1 MKTCTSLFASV
12 LATSL
17 FIPTMAFA
25 QNASTNDGTQ
35 AANPNQFKFVRVSP
49 ELKLLNSDPNSDEL
63 LGVNSD
69 AANTAT
75 TAAEDE
81 EFEAEYEDEAVSES
95 QPKNYHVV
103 DENSPVLG
111 HGMQLGMSFL
121 GVPGSLLDNWFAEHG
136 NTWDGSVNMGFS
148 LDYFLRFKRP
158 CELRFSLS
166 WVNARTGDAYWL
178 DEDHS
183 TRPQLADYIT
193 HNYSV
198 LALEVTAYHVV
209 PIIDEIA
216 FYYGGGGWFG
226 VTMGDAKSYAIRSS
240 CATNTDDISVC
251 PHEPG
256 SVAVEGIP
264 PVFGFVVATVGFKF
278 TLFDMMT
285 IRAEGG
291 FKGYLY
297 GQLGVGVEF

>member
-1 MKTCTSLFASV
+1 MKTCTSIFASI
-12 LATSL
+12 LAASL
-17 FIPTMAFA
+17 FIPTVALA
-25 QNASTNDGTQ
+25 QDTNQSDQ
-35 AANPNQFKFVRVSP
+35 HEFKFVRVKP
-49 ELKLLNSDPNSDEL
+49 DLEL
-63 LGVNSD
+63 LDVDETDFAKFQKRSDVNQTQT
-69 AANTAT
+69 NTNDDVNALAT
-75 TAAEDE
+75 QT
-81 EFEAEYEDEAVSES
+81 
-95 QPKNYHVV
+95 PRNYHVV

-121 GVPGSLLDNWFAEHG
+121 GVPGSLLDNWFSSHG

-158 CELRFSLS
+158 CEMRFTLS

-178 DEDHS
+178 DKNNSD
-183 TRPQLADYIT
+183 RPQLADYIT

-198 LALEVTAYHVV
+198 VGIEVAAYHVI

-226 VTMGDAKSYAIRSS
+226 ATLGSAKSYAIRSS
-240 CATNTDDISVC
+240 CANSSDDITTC

-256 SVAVEGIP
+256 SVSVDGIP

>member
-1 MKTCTSLFASV
+1 MKTCTSIFASI
-12 LATSL
+12 LAASL
-17 FIPTMAFA
+17 FIPTVALA
-25 QNASTNDGTQ
+25 QDTTQ
-35 AANPNQFKFVRVSP
+35 SAQPEFKFVRVKP
-49 ELKLLNSDPNSDEL
+49 DLEL
-63 LGVNSD
+63 LDVDADDIADYQQKRSD
-69 AANTAT
+69 ANRLQTKT
-75 TAAEDE
+75 NRNEVLE
-81 EFEAEYEDEAVSES
+81 EPVTQA
-95 QPKNYHVV
+95 PRNYHIV
-103 DENSPVLG
+103 DENSPILG

-121 GVPGSLLDNWFAEHG
+121 GVPGSLLDNWFSEHG

-158 CELRFSLS
+158 CELRFTLS

-178 DEDHS
+178 DKDNS
-183 TRPQLADYIT
+183 DRPQLADYIT
-193 HNYSV
+193 HDYSV
-198 LALEVTAYHVV
+198 VAVEVAAYHVI

-216 FYYGGGGWFG
+216 FYYGGGAWFG
-226 VTMGDAKSYAIRSS
+226 ATLGSANSYAIRSS
-240 CATNTDDISVC
+240 CANSAEDISTC
-251 PHEPG
+251 AHEPG
-256 SVAVEGIP
+256 SVSVDGIP